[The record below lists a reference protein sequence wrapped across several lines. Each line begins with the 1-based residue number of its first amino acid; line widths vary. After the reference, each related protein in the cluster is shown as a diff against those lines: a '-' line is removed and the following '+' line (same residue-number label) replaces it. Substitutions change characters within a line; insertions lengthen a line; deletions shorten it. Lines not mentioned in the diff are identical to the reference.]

1 MRGIGMGMRGMRRI
15 RVGMQGIR
23 VGMQGE
29 QGWEC
34 EEQNRIE
41 KGEQKNYKIQFSYFP
56 EIEEKKNAIKIAI
69 YQIRNIKHKASL
81 PGSHI
86 KVQLRRYKPAVLF
99 EWNVDV
105 RTTCNDRQFFF
116 C

>member
-15 RVGMQGIR
+15 RVGMR
-23 VGMQGE
+23 GE

-56 EIEEKKNAIKIAI
+56 EIEEKKNEIKLAI
-69 YQIRNIKHKASL
+69 YQIRNIKDKTSL

-86 KVQLRRYKPAVLF
+86 KVQLGRYKPAVLF

>member
-15 RVGMQGIR
+15 RVGMR
-23 VGMQGE
+23 GE

-56 EIEEKKNAIKIAI
+56 EIEEKKNEIKIAI
-69 YQIRNIKHKASL
+69 YQIRNK
-81 PGSHI
+81 
-86 KVQLRRYKPAVLF
+86 R
-99 EWNVDV
+99 
-105 RTTCNDRQFFF
+105 
-116 C
+116 